1 MELIKANLFRLCQ
14 LDQVLYALRADE
26 YSKPLT
32 TLLGASLGQHFR
44 HIAENY
50 MLLLERAN
58 DEINYDLRARKKE
71 WETDPNSMRSALNYI
86 QGKIE
91 EITADT
97 PLQWKGSLSVENE
110 TVSEANSSL
119 FRELAYNM
127 EHCVHHMAIIRI
139 AWTQLRPNEPID
151 PTFGMAAATIRFQNE
166 RISA

>member
-32 TLLGASLGQHFR
+32 LLMGASLGQHFR

-50 MLLLERAN
+50 MLLLERAK
-58 DEINYDLRARKKE
+58 DEINYDLRTRNKE
-71 WETDPNSMRSALNYI
+71 WETDPICMRSTLNFI
-86 QGKIE
+86 QEKIE
-91 EITADT
+91 EINSDT
-97 PLQWKGSLSVENE
+97 PLQWKGSLSVESE
-110 TVSEANSSL
+110 IVSEANSSL
-119 FRELAYNM
+119 FRELAYNL
-127 EHCVHHMAIIRI
+127 EHCVHHMAIIRM

-151 PTFGMAAATIRFQNE
+151 PTFGMAAATIRFQND